1 MKKLFYSMMAVAIAL
16 CTFNSCEDVPEPYN
30 NPYNQAIISSVTSI
44 EPAGTGTA
52 EDPFNVAAALEKCS
66 EVGETGTT
74 EDVYAVGY
82 VVSIAE
88 VSAQYGNA
96 TFNIADSP
104 EGGDALTVY
113 RAKGPGNQNITDE
126 NLLKNGDK
134 VVICGKLVNYKGNTP
149 EFTQGCYIVSINGAG
164 GSSEEK
170 KDDEVIGSKE
180 APKTVADALAA
191 ISALES
197 GKTTTAFYYVKG
209 KVKTVKTT
217 DENITTYKNIDYII
231 VDEGQDNELTV
242 FRGKYLDGA
251 DFTVENK
258 VKAGDVVIVYGKL
271 KKYEK
276 DGVIT
281 PEFDQGNYLVS
292 LNSEGGTTPTPTP
305 TGDNLL
311 TNGDFE
317 TWSDGTPDNWKSTTT
332 ASKATLSQSTDAHT
346 GTYAVLVNH
355 DANDNKRLAY
365 KEITLKA
372 GTYYVQFYVK
382 AADAAG
388 ASVNPGYT
396 PVTNGKAG
404 SYQYNGYVNDITTSW
419 QEVSYNFTLAAQST
433 INLVVMVPK
442 NSGTD
447 VIIDD
452 YVLST
457 ADGGIVEG
465 EGETGN
471 EGDDETSG
479 TSFSK
484 VTTIDTGTYIFA
496 ANTEGTSYAVAGPIA
511 ADKTYGYLPKVDAS
525 ASGDAIKTDEAN
537 AFTFTAVEGGYTIQ
551 DASGRY
557 YFMKGTYNSFNVAAE
572 APSEGHVWTISF
584 DNGNVVIKNVL
595 TEKTIQYSSQYGSY
609 GAYADVTNTLPALF
623 KK

>member
-1 MKKLFYSMMAVAIAL
+1 MKKLFYSMMAAAIAL

-30 NPYNQAIISSVTSI
+30 NPYSQSNITSVASI
-44 EPAGTGTA
+44 DPAGTGTA
-52 EDPFNVAAALEKCS
+52 DDPYNVAAALAKCS

-82 VVSIAE
+82 VVSISE

-113 RAKGPGNQNITDE
+113 RAKGPGNQSITDE

-134 VVICGKLVNYKGNTP
+134 VVICGKLVNFKSNTP
-149 EFTQGCYIVSINGAG
+149 EFTQGCYIVSINGEGGG
-164 GSSEEK
+164 GSTTPT
-170 KDDEVIGSKE
+170 DTEVIGTKE

-191 ISALES
+191 INALES

-209 KVKTVKTT
+209 VVKTVKTT
-217 DENITTYKNIDYII
+217 DEDITKYKNIDYII
-231 VDEGQDNELTV
+231 VDEGATDELTV

-258 VKAGDVVIVYGKL
+258 VKEGDVVIVYGKL

-276 DGVIT
+276 DGVVT

-292 LNSEGGTTPTPTP
+292 LNGEGGSTPTPI

-317 TWSDGTPDNWKSTTT
+317 SWDGTTPTNWKSTTT

-372 GTYYVQFYVK
+372 GTYGIKFYAK
-382 AADAAG
+382 ATDAAG
-388 ASVNPGYT
+388 ASVNPGYV
-396 PVTNGKAG
+396 PVTDGSVG
-404 SYQYNGYVNDITTSW
+404 SYAYSGYVDGISTSW
-419 QEVSYNFTLAAQST
+419 QEVSTTFTLTEQT
-433 INLVVMVPK
+433 IVNLVVMVSK
-442 NSGTD
+442 KSASD
-447 VIIDD
+447 VLIDD
-452 YVLST
+452 FELITS
-457 ADGGIVEG
+457 DGGIVEG
-465 EGETGN
+465 EEGGEGGGGSSSG
-471 EGDDETSG
+471 EAKGSG
-479 TSFSK
+479 TEA
-484 VTTIDTGTYIFA
+484 DPY
-496 ANTEGTSYAVAGPIA
+496 NPIA
-511 ADKTYGYLPKVDAS
+511 AINYAVSLNGEESTNDVYVKGKIATIKYTYS
-525 ASGDAIKTDEAN
+525 ADFG
-537 AFTFTAVEGGYTIQ
+537 TATYTISE
-551 DASGRY
+551 D
-557 YFMKGTYNSFNVAAE
+557 GTENNLFTV
-572 APSEGHVWTISF
+572 
-584 DNGNVVIKNVL
+584 
-595 TEKTIQYSSQYGSY
+595 YGSY
-609 GAYADVTNTLPALF
+609 YMASEQKWVEGDTQIEVGDEVLVCGKVINYNGNTPEFAN
-623 KK
+623 KKNWLVSITKAK